1 MTTRSALLA
10 TLLLAPAIGHA
21 DTPTAKPSSDAADAG
36 KRFSAGVMLYN
47 EADYSAAL
55 VEFKRAYVIAPNS
68 TVLYNIGQTHFQLQD
83 YAAAYLALTQYLA
96 EAGPTAPHAEEV
108 RATIEVLRGRT
119 AKLAVTSTVVGAT
132 VTVDDQVVGKTP
144 LVEPVLVS
152 IGRRRV
158 VLALEGRTLDTRTV
172 DVAAGD
178 TVRVELQAPA
188 ATATATTGPADVD
201 GRPVAHERS
210 TLVPTLWV
218 TTGVLAAGALV
229 MGGLAWKAS
238 NDLDDLRGQ
247 FPVTRDALA
256 KKSDRVA
263 LYSNV
268 GDGLAVAGVA
278 VGVVAL
284 VLSLRHHTDH
294 ESSTRVSIGA
304 RGIGVMGSF

>member
-10 TLLLAPAIGHA
+10 TLLLAPAIGYA

-47 EADYSAAL
+47 EADYAAAL

-96 EAGPTAPHAEEV
+96 EAGPTAPHADEV

-119 AKLAVTSTVVGAT
+119 AKLAVTSTVVGGT

-158 VLALEGRTLDTRTV
+158 ALALEGRVLDTRTI

-178 TVRVELQAPA
+178 TVRAEFQVAA
-188 ATATATTGPADVD
+188 ATAPMGPADAG
-201 GRPVAHERS
+201 GRPAARERS
-210 TLVPTLWV
+210 SLVPTLWV

-229 MGGLAWKAS
+229 MGGLAWNAS

-247 FPVTRDALA
+247 FPVTRDALV
-256 KKSDRVA
+256 KTSDRVA
-263 LYSNV
+263 LYSNL

-284 VLSLRHHTDH
+284 VLSLRHHPDH
-294 ESSTRVSIGA
+294 ESATRISIGA
-304 RGIGVMGSF
+304 RGIGVVGSF